1 VNAWPSES
9 VAWKSLGS
17 HGLLVGGGVEVGF
30 RGFAEVGADWVLV
43 DVVAAGGEVVGVR
56 DEVVGEAS
64 LPDWEFGGEA
74 VGEAAFDQVH
84 GLRDGLVGRGEEQV
98 DVVGH
103 DDKGVEFVGAFGAV
117 VLEGFKEEFGVG
129 GKLEE
134 ASAVV
139 GDGGDEEGAS
149 LGGSW
154 RDGHGLDCRVVRG
167 C

>member
-1 VNAWPSES
+1 MARVNAWPSES

-103 DDKGVEFVGAFGAV
+103 